1 MDQDILKP
9 NKSITINESEGNK
22 KSSNDSKEHQPNQP
36 TKDFFKRTAES
47 TLNKNKR

>member
-9 NKSITINESEGNK
+9 NKSISINESEGDK
-22 KSSNDSKEHQPNQP
+22 KSSSDSKKRQP